1 MNTNITKA
9 KVKVEFYASMR
20 EVFQGKYREV
30 ELERPSNIRG
40 VLNLLCNTYEQRHRI
55 FDNSGQ
61 IRSDVNILKNG
72 RHIKFL
78 DSIETELK
86 EGDIISIFP
95 LIYGG

>member
-1 MNTNITKA
+1 MNTNIMKA

-20 EVFQGKYREV
+20 EVFQEKYREV
-30 ELERPSNIRG
+30 ELERPSNIRD

-61 IRSDVNILKNG
+61 IRPDVNILKNG

-86 EGDIISIFP
+86 EGDTISIFP

>member
-1 MNTNITKA
+1 MKPDGPKVKA
-9 KVKVEFYASMR
+9 KFYASMR
-20 EVFQGKYREV
+20 EVFQEKYREV
-30 ELERPSNIRG
+30 ELEKPSNIRD

-72 RHIKFL
+72 RHFKFL
-78 DSIETELK
+78 DGIETEVK
-86 EGDIISIFP
+86 EGDIIAIFP